1 MDVILFR
8 LWMKNKSTGICF
20 VRQKLG
26 EDYVDLTICE
36 NRCLREQKLFTIS
49 EISDSLKISK
59 ATVKYW
65 AKNNTLKSYKYNDK
79 NERLYQRPGQELI
92 NKLRDEKRQGRSKHL
107 IKLLSNRINEVQYEV

>member
-1 MDVILFR
+1 L
-8 LWMKNKSTGICF
+8 L
-20 VRQKLG
+20 
-26 EDYVDLTICE
+26 
-36 NRCLREQKLFTIS
+36 TIS
-49 EISDSLKISK
+49 EISDSLRISK

-107 IKLLSNRINEVQYEV
+107 IELLSNRINEVQYEV